1 MCFIF
6 LSVNLF
12 LYIILDYKKLK
23 FKNLID
29 DIEDIRKKM

>member
-29 DIEDIRKKM
+29 DTEDIRKKM

>member
-23 FKNLID
+23 FKILIND
-29 DIEDIRKKM
+29 LEDIRKKM